1 MDLHGPGDDPRNL
14 ILTDKSLNYWMW
26 RDVEALAISR
36 THLHDETL
44 SYEVTPKHVSN
55 ANDRR
60 YFADEMQITLKQIDP
75 ITRNMIALLYQQPV
89 RSRNQ
94 RTIPAN
100 CT

>member
-1 MDLHGPGDDPRNL
+1 MDLHGPGNDPSNL

-36 THLHDETL
+36 AHLHDETL

-75 ITRNMIALLYQQPV
+75 ITRNMIGLLWSSPV
-89 RSRNQ
+89 RSRNP
-94 RTIPAN
+94 RTTPAN